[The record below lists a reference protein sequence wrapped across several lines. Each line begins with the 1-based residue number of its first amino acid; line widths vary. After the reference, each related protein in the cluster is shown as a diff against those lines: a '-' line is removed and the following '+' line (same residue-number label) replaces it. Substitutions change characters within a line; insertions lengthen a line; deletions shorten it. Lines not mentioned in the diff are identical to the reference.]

1 MKTATFSILAITAA
15 PAATFILGLTRL
27 SAEMSFALASS
38 LAIAAFALDALFV
51 RPARTRG

>member
-1 MKTATFSILAITAA
+1 MKTATFSVLAITAA